1 MKYNVNW
8 NLIRILIIVSGMM
21 FGLLGLTF
29 GFILVLR
36 GAAGKFEILGE
47 GKGMSFFM
55 TALSP
60 GIFFALVGG
69 VVTAISINVQKK
81 SLGLPSHK
89 ELKARGGVDYYK
101 LEHKKE
107 EEGKIESID

>member
-8 NLIRILIIVSGMM
+8 NLIRILIIISGSL

-29 GFILVLR
+29 GFILVLK

-47 GKGMSFFM
+47 GKGLSFFL

-60 GIFFALVGG
+60 GIFFVLVAGI
-69 VVTAISINVQKK
+69 VNAISINVQKK
-81 SLGLPSHK
+81 SLGLPDHK
-89 ELKARGGVDYYK
+89 QLQARGGVDYYR
-101 LEHKKE
+101 LENTNKSQTE
-107 EEGKIESID
+107 M